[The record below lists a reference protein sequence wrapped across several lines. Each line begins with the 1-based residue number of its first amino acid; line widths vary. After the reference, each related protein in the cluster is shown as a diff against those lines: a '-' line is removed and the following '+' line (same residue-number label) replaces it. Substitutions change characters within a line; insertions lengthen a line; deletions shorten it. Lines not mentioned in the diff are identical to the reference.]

1 MVKKYLDDRGFRILA
16 ALDRVAL
23 EYHSVPATVALSWL
37 IARPGITAPIASA
50 TSLEQLN
57 ELLKALELELDPSA
71 IDLLNR
77 ASA

>member
-1 MVKKYLDDRGFRILA
+1 
-16 ALDRVAL
+16 
-23 EYHSVPATVALSWL
+23 
-37 IARPGITAPIASA
+37 
-50 TSLEQLN
+50 LN

>member
-1 MVKKYLDDRGFRILA
+1 MLYEVI
-16 ALDRVAL
+16 
-23 EYHSVPATVALSWL
+23 TWL

-50 TSLEQLN
+50 TSLDQLY
-57 ELLKALELELDPSA
+57 ELMKSLELELDPSA